1 MPKRHNCHARQY
13 GDQMICA
20 ACGLIWDTNDPEP
33 PECRKV
39 DRRSKTVKAVAEF
52 DAALRVAKSPARL
65 PDKLPVDLAAEM
77 DRAYR
82 ANANGGHT
90 AGIQAAY
97 RVFLDR
103 VEL

>member
-1 MPKRHNCHARQY
+1 MSRRPGCLARQY
-13 GDQMICA
+13 GDQFICA
-20 ACGLIWDTNDPEP
+20 PCGLTWDTNDTEP
-33 PECRKV
+33 PDCRKV

-52 DAALRVAKSPARL
+52 DAAPRVAKSPARL

-82 ANANGGHT
+82 ANANGGHM